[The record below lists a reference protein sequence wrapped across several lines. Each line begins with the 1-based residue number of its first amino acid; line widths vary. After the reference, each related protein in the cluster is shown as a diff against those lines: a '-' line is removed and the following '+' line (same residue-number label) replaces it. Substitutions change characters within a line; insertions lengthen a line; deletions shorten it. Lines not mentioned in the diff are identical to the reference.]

1 MRLELLLAHA
11 DDHSPVLDT
20 GIPTNLVDAAKPGE
34 GPALPATLRDDG
46 ADPNDLSRQRW
57 GIIAPEG
64 PEGDRLLGAIEPLSR
79 ARQEA
84 QEGAPVRVYR
94 VPKGMDPSAVVAWK
108 RQVYW
113 DESTSERDLPRY
125 LLLLGDLDVMPL
137 DLQQILGAD
146 TFVGRLAF
154 SDEAGYQAY
163 ADKVLRWERHA
174 ATETQ
179 ARALFYTVRDGTDA
193 TRIGDE
199 TLMAPCLARCR
210 AESALGRFPAREI
223 VAIEDRPPLAADAL
237 CAQARGAGPSLLFSM
252 SHGLGAPLRGWR
264 SADEQRKMQ
273 GAMRLVGGQR
283 LTAADL
289 TSKPFLPGGVWFFL
303 ACFGAGTPAKSVYH
317 PWLSELHRAG
327 VFTGSLD
334 PVLKNLPRTG
344 DRPFIAAL
352 PEAALRNPDGPLAF
366 MGHIDL
372 AFTYAFQDDDQ
383 EHRARSSRFQG
394 IFRSLVDRAR
404 VGVAHHALLRF
415 TAETAVELS
424 TLYGMTR
431 DKSAGEPPPDE
442 ARRAGLWLLQHD
454 IAGYVLLG
462 DPAVRLPLSAP
473 RAPAAREELSSV
485 AASLFGFAPQGERE
499 APKALDL
506 DAMEKAALSLLSERD
521 TAAALAD
528 RYGVKLDDLLR
539 WAEVYRRAGRDA
551 LGKIRG

>member
-1 MRLELLLAHA
+1 MRLELLLARA
-11 DDHSPVLDT
+11 DDHSPVLDA
-20 GIPTNLVDAAKPGE
+20 GIPTSLVQAEKAGE
-34 GPALPATLRDDG
+34 GPALPKVLRDDS
-46 ADPNDLSRQRW
+46 ADPNDLARQRW
-57 GIIAPEG
+57 GVIAPEG
-64 PEGDRLLGAIEPLSR
+64 PDGDRLLGAIEPLCR

-84 QEGAPVRVYR
+84 QGGAPVRVYR
-94 VPKGMDPSAVVAWK
+94 VPKTMDPSAVVAWK
-108 RQVYW
+108 RQIYW

-137 DLQQILGAD
+137 DLQQILAAD

-154 SDEAGYQAY
+154 SDEQGYQAY
-163 ADKVLRWERHA
+163 ADKVLRWERSA
-174 ATETQ
+174 SAEAQ

-223 VAIEDRPPLAADAL
+223 VTIEDTPPLARDAL
-237 CAQARGAGPSLLFSM
+237 LAQAKGGGPSLLFSI

-264 SADEQRKMQ
+264 SADEQRAIQ

-303 ACFGAGTPAKSVYH
+303 ACFGAGTPNKSVYH
-317 PWLSELHRAG
+317 PWLAQLRDAG
-327 VFTGSLD
+327 TFTGSLD
-334 PVLKNLPRTG
+334 PVLKNLPRSG

-352 PEAALRNPDGPLAF
+352 PEAVLRNPDGPLAF

-394 IFRSLVDRAR
+394 IFRSLIDRAR

-431 DKSAGEPPPDE
+431 EKSERTPQED
-442 ARRAGLWLLQHD
+442 ARMAGLWLLQHD

-462 DPAVRLPLSAP
+462 DPAVRLPLAAP
-473 RAPAAREELSSV
+473 RAPAPPEALSSV
-485 AASLFGFAPQGERE
+485 AASVFGFAPQGES
-499 APKALDL
+499 APPKALDV
-506 DAMEKAALSLLSERD
+506 DAMEKAALGLLGERD
-521 TAAALAD
+521 TAAALAEKH
-528 RYGVKLDDLLR
+528 GVKVDDLRR
-539 WAEVYRRAGRDA
+539 WAEVYQQAGREA
-551 LGKIRG
+551 LAKIRG